1 MHPDSPDRPPRPS
14 VLPVILA
21 LVTLGGIALL
31 VVMLFV
37 VVFNPVFRFLLVC
50 VLAAFGMGMFHYLLW
65 GASLNRQ
72 TEGEREEE
80 RLKREMEEEKGW

>member
-1 MHPDSPDRPPRPS
+1 MYPDPPEQPPRPS
-14 VLPVILA
+14 ILPVILA

-31 VVMLFV
+31 VVMLFMV
-37 VVFNPVFRFLLVC
+37 IFSPVFRFLLVC
-50 VLAAFGMGMFHYLLW
+50 VLAAFGMAMLHYLLW

-80 RLKREMEEEKGW
+80 RLKREMEEEKW